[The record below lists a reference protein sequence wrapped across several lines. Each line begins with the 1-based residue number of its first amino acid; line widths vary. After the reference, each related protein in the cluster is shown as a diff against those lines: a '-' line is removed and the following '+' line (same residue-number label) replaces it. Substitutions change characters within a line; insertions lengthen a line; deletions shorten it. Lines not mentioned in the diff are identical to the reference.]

1 MNRVTVPFF
10 ISHQGCPHTCVF
22 CDQRSI
28 SGSGGRLPDAGEIG
42 ARIRAWHGSARSRPL
57 EVAFFGGTFS
67 ALPRQVQQR
76 LLEAVHPF
84 LLSGEVDS
92 IRISTRPDALDA
104 GSVQWLASQG
114 VRTVELGV
122 QSMDDAVLEASGRG
136 HAAQASLEAIRCI
149 RECGLVAGAQL
160 IPGLPG
166 DTPAT
171 SRSSMERVIDAGA
184 DFIRLY
190 PAVVLRGT
198 ELARLYGEEAYRPL
212 TLQEGVTI
220 CKELLR
226 IALRRGIP
234 VIRIGLQDDEGLR
247 HGAILAGCWHPALGH
262 LVQCELFYD
271 LLLQLTA
278 SMPDHAQPVTVNC
291 HPSRL
296 STVIGHKRNNMIRL
310 QQGGTRVQRIQPDP
324 ALSPFECEVSAIS
337 CSVKGSLL
345 HDPPVLPM
353 PELPEVERAPCDA
366 RPSSGSASREP
377 TSVPAARGDNR

>member
-1 MNRVTVPFF
+1 MNRITVPFF

-28 SGSGGRLPDAGEIG
+28 SGSGGNLPDRGEIG
-42 ARIRAWHGSARSRPL
+42 AKIRAWRDSAHGRAL

-67 ALPRQVQQR
+67 ALPRQVQQQ
-76 LLEAVHPF
+76 LLAAVHPF
-84 LLSGEVDS
+84 LITGDVES
-92 IRISTRPDALDA
+92 IRISTRPDFLDA
-104 GSVQWLASQG
+104 GSVQWLADQG
-114 VRTVELGV
+114 VRTIELGV
-122 QSMDDAVLEASGRG
+122 QSMDDAVLEAAGRG
-136 HAAQASLEAIRCI
+136 HDSSASLDAIQRI

-160 IPGLPG
+160 MPGLPG

-171 SRSSMERVIDAGA
+171 ARSSLERLLAAGA

-190 PAVVLRGT
+190 PVVVLRGT
-198 ELARLYGEEAYRPL
+198 ELARRYLEGSYQPL
-212 TLQEGVTI
+212 TLQEGVRI

-247 HGAILAGCWHPALGH
+247 KGAILAGCWHPALGH

-278 SMPDHAQPVTVNC
+278 SIPDQSQPITFSC

-296 STVIGHKRNNMIRL
+296 STVIGHRRNNMIRL
-310 QQGGTRVQRIQPDP
+310 QQGGVTVGRVLADRS
-324 ALSPFECEVSAIS
+324 LSLLECEVSAS
-337 CSVKGSLL
+337 ACSV
-345 HDPPVLPM
+345 
-353 PELPEVERAPCDA
+353 
-366 RPSSGSASREP
+366 
-377 TSVPAARGDNR
+377 RGDITQDPASL